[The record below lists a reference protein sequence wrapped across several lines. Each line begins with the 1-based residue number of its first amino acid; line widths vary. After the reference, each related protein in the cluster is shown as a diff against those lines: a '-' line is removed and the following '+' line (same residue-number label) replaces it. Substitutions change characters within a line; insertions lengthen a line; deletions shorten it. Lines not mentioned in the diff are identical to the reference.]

1 MKKIVIILLFISLLA
16 AAYLAQRRKAAP
28 TKTAAPKAAAV
39 PKADAL
45 QGVIEGR
52 TYTNRSLGFSI
63 TLPESWLIPSGDF
76 EAEMKTQGYDLS
88 LRAPNELDPASKAK
102 LNQALK
108 HVTVLL
114 TAYRSSPDSADNA
127 ILRVS
132 EEDLTSQPQIKD
144 AVDYFDAIRQSYKMI
159 KLPPDFKYS
168 DTQAER
174 LGSKAFAFL
183 DTSSKA
189 GKKRIYATVRDRK
202 AILFTLSYT
211 NDEDLQTLRQM
222 LTEGDFALK

>member
-1 MKKIVIILLFISLLA
+1 MKKIVIILLFISILA

-28 TKTAAPKAAAV
+28 AKTSAPKAAAV
-39 PKADAL
+39 PKADARE
-45 QGVIEGR
+45 GVIEGR
-52 TYTNRSLGFSI
+52 TYTNRLLGFSI
-63 TLPESWLIPSGDF
+63 TVPESWLIPTGDF
-76 EAEMKTQGYDLS
+76 EAEMKKQGYDLS

-144 AVDYFDAIRQSYKMI
+144 AVDYFDAVRQSYKLI

-174 LGSKAFAFL
+174 LGAKAFAFL
-183 DTSSKA
+183 DTSSKV

-202 AILFTLSYT
+202 ALLFTLSYS
-211 NDEDLQTLRQM
+211 NDEDLQALRRM
-222 LTEGDFALK
+222 LTEGDFELK